1 MENAKQPSPSVF
13 FFSPIGML
21 RTAAENNKQGGENI
35 WANMIAL
42 RTLHA
47 TSLLLKGLGG
57 GFLFVT
63 NSPPGTGWSTPQGGG
78 GG

>member
-1 MENAKQPSPSVF
+1 MENAKRPSPSVF

-47 TSLLLKGLGG
+47 TSLLYPRR
-57 GFLFVT
+57 FTFPYIALFAT
-63 NSPPGTGWSTPQGGG
+63 
-78 GG
+78 